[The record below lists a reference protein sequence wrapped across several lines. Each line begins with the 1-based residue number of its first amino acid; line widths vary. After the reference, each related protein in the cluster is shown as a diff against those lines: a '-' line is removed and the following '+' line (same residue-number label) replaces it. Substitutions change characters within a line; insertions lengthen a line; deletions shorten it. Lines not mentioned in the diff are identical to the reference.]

1 MKKGYLTLLGF
12 AMLTIGF
19 LSILFAMVGLRFTFM
34 KVLNNIGEGFSFL
47 VYVIL
52 IFGGIIVMYMSKMT
66 EPQD

>member
-52 IFGGIIVMYMSKMT
+52 IFGGIIVMYMRKMT

>member
-1 MKKGYLTLLGF
+1 
-12 AMLTIGF
+12 MLTIGF